1 MGNRSFLRLTTNL
14 SWVLRGKFLWAYLY
28 LNTMTAKVETILSA
42 RLFRQEFKYWLG
54 YAYCLTVIKVK
65 CKNLPKF
72 YKNDSRIQPYLEV

>member
-1 MGNRSFLRLTTNL
+1 
-14 SWVLRGKFLWAYLY
+14 
-28 LNTMTAKVETILSA
+28 MTAKVETILSA
-42 RLFRQEFKYWLG
+42 RLFRQELKYWLG